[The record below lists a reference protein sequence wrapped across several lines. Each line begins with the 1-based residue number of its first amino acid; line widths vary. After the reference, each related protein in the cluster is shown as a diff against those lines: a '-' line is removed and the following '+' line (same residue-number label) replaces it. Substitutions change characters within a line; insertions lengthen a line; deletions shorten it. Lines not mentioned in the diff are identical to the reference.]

1 MNEYSEYAKSYKVKQ
16 SVRKIVDSMSE
27 AVGLLSD
34 NATISI
40 IIASA
45 SVVAGVIYFFI
56 ETRHQRITRQTES
69 IIKLSP
75 WFNMSAKEIQ
85 EAIAQVCS
93 IEYSNYEDYLKKYN
107 GKPEDIAFKLLGNYF
122 EGIGLLVQRK
132 LVEMDT
138 VFDFWGDLA
147 MSIWDENEQL
157 IFAMRKESGR
167 TMIFEYWE
175 YLYKEMKKRM
185 QTQRVVNHRAE

>member
-1 MNEYSEYAKSYKVKQ
+1 
-16 SVRKIVDSMSE
+16 MSE
-27 AVGLLSD
+27 AAGLLSD

-75 WFNMSAKEIQ
+75 WFSMSAREIQ

-93 IEYSNYEDYLKKYN
+93 IEYSNYEDYLKKYS
-107 GKPEDIAFKLLGNYF
+107 GKREDIAFKLLGNYF

-138 VFDFWGDLA
+138 VFDFWGDIV
-147 MSIWDENEQL
+147 MSLWEENEQL
-157 IFAMRKESGR
+157 IIAMRKDSDR

-175 YLYKEMKKRM
+175 YLYNEMKKRM
-185 QTQRVVNHRAE
+185 PTQRLMNNTAE